1 MNLTHLLIISGK
13 LTWINEKI
21 INIINCHVALLLL
34 LKFMFYFIL
43 MIFLK
48 IILLIKKLLMNI
60 WSTYD
65 VDYRIYIMSNWKF
78 SNFIKFFFQNVHIF
92 NICLLKNTYLIWLKY
107 ACEYCY
113 LIHLSNISWRKTL
126 KFWKQTY
133 FETTL
138 VICFNFYILLMIIY
152 YIISPHV
159 LSIYLI
165 NKNIL

>member
-65 VDYRIYIMSNWKF
+65 VDYKIYIMSN
-78 SNFIKFFFQNVHIF
+78 
-92 NICLLKNTYLIWLKY
+92 
-107 ACEYCY
+107 
-113 LIHLSNISWRKTL
+113 
-126 KFWKQTY
+126 
-133 FETTL
+133 
-138 VICFNFYILLMIIY
+138 
-152 YIISPHV
+152 
-159 LSIYLI
+159 
-165 NKNIL
+165 